1 MKRPDAQLIKLTMK
15 AAKNKPLFTPDF
27 VRKAMDLPYF
37 YFHDKYTHEYSFIQD
52 TPDDED
58 SYLTSFVDE
67 LLYDEFVL
75 SLKTNSKF
83 TDSPATL
90 NQHMGRIQTRFT
102 NKNRNGSFRFAF

>member
-1 MKRPDAQLIKLTMK
+1 
-15 AAKNKPLFTPDF
+15 
-27 VRKAMDLPYF
+27 MDLPYF
-37 YFHDKYTHEYSFIQD
+37 YFHDKYTHEYPFIQD

-58 SYLTSFVDE
+58 NYIYSFVDE

-90 NQHMGRIQTRFT
+90 QPAHGAYSNAHNQ
-102 NKNRNGSFRFAF
+102 K